1 MFLDKNKC
9 QESKP
14 RPIYNVQISA
24 YGNQKSKKICEHNQ
38 RKFFIIFELS

>member
-1 MFLDKNKC
+1 MKEKSALRMFLDKNKC

-24 YGNQKSKKICEHNQ
+24 YGN
-38 RKFFIIFELS
+38 